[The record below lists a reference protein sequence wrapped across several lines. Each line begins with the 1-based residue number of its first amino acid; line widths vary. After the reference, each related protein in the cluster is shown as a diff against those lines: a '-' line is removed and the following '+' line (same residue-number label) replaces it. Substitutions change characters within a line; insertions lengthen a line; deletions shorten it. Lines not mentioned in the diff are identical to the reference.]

1 MQSFWNERYAEEA
14 YAYGKA
20 PNEFFARQL
29 GQAPAGAR
37 LLLPCEGEGRN
48 AVFAARQGWQVTA
61 FDYSSSGLD
70 KCRRLAAEYGVTVD
84 YTIADAADYAYGEDI
99 YDAVALIFVHLPSPL
114 RTYVHRQLVAALK
127 PGGRLILEAFNPL
140 QINNTSGGP
149 RTPDLLY
156 TPELLAAD
164 FDGLEVQLLETATTE
179 LAEGPYHIGRA
190 DVVRLLAQKPLR

>member
-29 GQAPAGAR
+29 GAAPAGGR

-48 AVFAARQGWQVTA
+48 AVFAASQGWRVTA
-61 FDYSSSGLD
+61 FDFSASGRE
-70 KCRRLAAEYGVTVD
+70 KCQRLAQEQGVAVD
-84 YTIADAADYAYGEDI
+84 YTVADAADYAYGSEV
-99 YDAVALIFVHLPSPL
+99 YDAVALIFVHLPAPL
-114 RTYVHRQLVAALK
+114 RTFVHRQVVAALK
-127 PGGRLILEAFNPL
+127 PGGRLIIEAFNPL
-140 QINNTSGGP
+140 QLGNTSGGP
-149 RTPDLLY
+149 RTLDLLY

-164 FDGLEVQLLETATTE
+164 FEGMEIRLLETATTE
-179 LAEGPYHIGRA
+179 LAEGPYHTGRA